1 LATLALCGPFVTAIL
16 AHRERIDFAAPRG
29 HDCAAP
35 INLPGAIDSACP
47 ECVNRASRKKSKFR
61 SIDKASSWKR
71 ILIMSS
77 ERHD

>member
-16 AHRERIDFAAPRG
+16 AHRERIDFAALRG

-47 ECVNRASRKKSKFR
+47 ACANRALQKKSKLR
-61 SIDKASSWKR
+61 SNDKASSWKR
-71 ILIMSS
+71 IAIMSS
-77 ERHD
+77 EQHD